1 TGGASGI
8 GEALTHEA
16 TKRGA
21 QVVFGD
27 INTELGERVASSSG
41 AAFVKC
47 DVTSYQD
54 VLSLFKEALRKHGR
68 IDHAVANAPVYE
80 PPPLFEPTLTLQTI
94 EKASDP
100 SPLTVNVNILGSI
113 FFSRVATVFLREGA
127 SPTDDKSLTF
137 ISSAAG
143 VIYAP
148 DTPIYT
154 TTKAGIIGL
163 GSALAAKLPK
173 THGIRVNVVCP
184 SVTDTPLAAIHVLP
198 FFQQADLPVNTA
210 TEVAESIMGLASSPD
225 RNGKVLYVEGGKNY
239 ALDRAVYARC
249 LSGLGTGL

>member
-1 TGGASGI
+1 MSLLEFNKHVSSLKGKVLVLTGGASGI

-27 INTELGERVASSSG
+27 INTELGERVASLSG

-68 IDHAVANAPVYE
+68 IDHAVANAPE
-80 PPPLFEPTLTLQTI
+80 
-94 EKASDP
+94 P

-113 FFSRVATVFLREGA
+113 FFARVATVFLREGA

-198 FFQQADLPVNTA
+198 FFQQADLPINTA